1 MERHSFRIV
10 SGDSPKTLQK
20 LCLSIKF
27 IHQEIRW
34 NYGILQVWNSNHE
47 IIRVMVKLFKVLL
60 NKNQKVST
68 CSKTYLNL
76 NPMGH
81 LYSQTRQNFL
91 FDHSKHIYHCVKNRP
106 NTEFFSGPYFP
117 EFGRST
123 GKYGPEK
130 TPYLDTSH
138 VVYF

>member
-1 MERHSFRIV
+1 
-10 SGDSPKTLQK
+10 
-20 LCLSIKF
+20 
-27 IHQEIRW
+27 
-34 NYGILQVWNSNHE
+34 
-47 IIRVMVKLFKVLL
+47 MVKLFKVLL

-76 NPMGH
+76 NLMGH

-106 NTEFFSGPYFP
+106 NTEFFSGPHFP

-138 VVYF
+138 VVYI

>member
-1 MERHSFRIV
+1 
-10 SGDSPKTLQK
+10 
-20 LCLSIKF
+20 
-27 IHQEIRW
+27 
-34 NYGILQVWNSNHE
+34 
-47 IIRVMVKLFKVLL
+47 MVKLFKVLL

-117 EFGRST
+117 EFGLST
-123 GKYGPEK
+123 ENTGQKKLRIFSRGIFLKCSVKFSPGSLFIVLEMLFNVFLLRLYG
-130 TPYLDTSH
+130 L
-138 VVYF
+138 F